1 MKKHIRKKTDSKQLE
16 VFFSRI
22 AEKQTPPC
30 GSTNRNVEGNIFF
43 TLPSISGTGAIFWNN
58 TGQNR
63 KEELQQ
69 PTT

>member
-1 MKKHIRKKTDSKQLE
+1 MKKRIRKKTDSKQLE

-22 AEKQTPPC
+22 C
-30 GSTNRNVEGNIFF
+30 GSTNRNGEGNIFF
-43 TLPSISGTGAIFWNN
+43 TLPSISGTGVIFWNN